1 MTERGSLEADVSR
14 FSHVIRDTT
23 ELWSLSLRA
32 RMDLQVVACNNHITS
47 QQSSAAWAGAVAP
60 PPQSPRVRGS
70 PGDTWHDA
78 GPGWLPARDVTV
90 ETMAERDHGR
100 PTRWGRSG
108 SVDAGVTRGQAAQS
122 RL

>member
-47 QQSSAAWAGAVAP
+47 PPRAAGTLVGLLDAR
-60 PPQSPRVRGS
+60 PQPSGCHGVR
-70 PGDTWHDA
+70 P
-78 GPGWLPARDVTV
+78 
-90 ETMAERDHGR
+90 
-100 PTRWGRSG
+100 SG
-108 SVDAGVTRGQAAQS
+108 SA
-122 RL
+122 